1 MWAEHMRKRKSF
13 MILLNND
20 SAINNTSLIENSNAL
35 KEKWVAYK
43 SRLTKYAKKPILAT
57 SDFKL
62 SQGPHDLDKSDM
74 VDNEWWK
81 ISNMM
86 YFG

>member
-1 MWAEHMRKRKSF
+1 MRKRKSF

-35 KEKWVAYK
+35 KEKWVPYK
-43 SRLTKYAKKPILAT
+43 SRLTKYAKTPILAT

-62 SQGPHDLDKSDM
+62 NQGPHDLAKSDM